1 MVLRQIVPEVA
12 IVPDLNREQLE
23 IASDVKFDRSPFFN
37 FDEGDFVLNGGNIA
51 VCEGVDN
58 LRLWV
63 IKTLATHIN
72 NYLAYNRTYGNLVNN
87 YLGRFLNETLE
98 AITPNLIRNTLL
110 RDNRIVAIEDIRT
123 NIEDGNLY
131 VAFSV
136 VTFQYD
142 RFNVERIWSVS

>member
-37 FDEGDFVLNGGNIA
+37 FDEGDFVTNGGNIA

-110 RDNRIVAIEDIRT
+110 RDNRILAIEDIRT

-136 VTFQYD
+136 VTLP
-142 RFNVERIWSVS
+142 V